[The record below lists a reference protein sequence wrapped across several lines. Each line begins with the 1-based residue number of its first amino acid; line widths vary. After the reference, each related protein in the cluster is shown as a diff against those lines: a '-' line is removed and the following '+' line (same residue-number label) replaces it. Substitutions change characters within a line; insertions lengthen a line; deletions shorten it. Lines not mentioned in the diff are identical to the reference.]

1 MQVSLTEMGPA
12 EGVSRFGRS
21 EEVEELGF
29 GLLSFRFSWD
39 IQTLMFS
46 RCWDIGV

>member
-12 EGVSRFGRS
+12 EEVGRFGRS

-29 GLLSFRFSWD
+29 GLLSFRFFGD
-39 IQTLMFS
+39 IQALMFN
-46 RCWDIGV
+46 RCWDTGV